1 LNRHLDVL
9 TVAYRSGLPGYLT
22 ATGRWLPWISGGSGD
37 DAATPPVEGAQVDG
51 ANPAAPAPVVIPVVP
66 GLSQDEVNRIA
77 AREKES
83 GKRAGMQSV
92 LETLGVADVKEAKAV
107 IEAARAAEDANK
119 SEMQKAID
127 KAQAETTR
135 AQQTTTE
142 LQQERQSL
150 AAERALL
157 RAGILS
163 DEQVAELVPL
173 VTAKVSE
180 SVDAAAAVEQ
190 LKVTFPQLFT
200 VPTNAVPPPPS
211 GEPAS
216 GGTPPAPR
224 IADARERGRERARR
238 ANEAVGKFDAYS
250 LEL

>member
-1 LNRHLDVL
+1 MPEGMPTGAPPNEVPVPVTPTTAPPAVPAD
-9 TVAYRSGLPGYLT
+9 PGH
-22 ATGRWLPWISGGSGD
+22 
-37 DAATPPVEGAQVDG
+37 V
-51 ANPAAPAPVVIPVVP
+51 PAPQ
-66 GLSQDEVNRIA
+66 GLSQEEVNRIA
-77 AREKES
+77 TRQKDEGRKAERQAWLES
-83 GKRAGMQSV
+83 
-92 LETLGVADVKEAKAV
+92 LGVTDAKEAKA
-107 IEAARAAEDANK
+107 ILDAARERAEADKSEQQKAVEAAIAAQDKARAAETALEQDR
-119 SEMQKAID
+119 
-127 KAQAETTR
+127 R
-135 AQQTTTE
+135 A
-142 LQQERQSL
+142 L